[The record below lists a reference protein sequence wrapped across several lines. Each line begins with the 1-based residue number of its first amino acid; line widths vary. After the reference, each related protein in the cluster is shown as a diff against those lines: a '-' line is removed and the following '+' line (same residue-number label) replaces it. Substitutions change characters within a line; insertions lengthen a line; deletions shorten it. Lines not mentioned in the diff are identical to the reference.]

1 MFSFLNQFVLKFL
14 YLPLKDTSSF
24 QDFLAEYSLHLG
36 LDPIV
41 PVQAGEGAIPPVN
54 WVVLIVH
61 GIGISKGSRV
71 LLT

>member
-36 LDPIV
+36 LAPIV
-41 PVQAGEGAIPPVN
+41 PVQAGEGSIRPFFAKG
-54 WVVLIVH
+54 LI
-61 GIGISKGSRV
+61 
-71 LLT
+71 LYQAL